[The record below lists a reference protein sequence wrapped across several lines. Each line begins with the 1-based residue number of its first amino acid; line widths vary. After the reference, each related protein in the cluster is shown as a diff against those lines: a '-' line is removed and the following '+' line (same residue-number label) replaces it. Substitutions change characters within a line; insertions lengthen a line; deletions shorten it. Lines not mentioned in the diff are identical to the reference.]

1 MKSSFLIGGFVACFA
16 MVGFSH
22 SDVDAKENFRKGVER
37 AKAEIAG
44 CTDPDIQGRATLKEH
59 FTEEGIKEVEVS
71 LFVKGLSDG
80 KHAVHIH
87 EAAACQPC
95 GDAKGHHDPR
105 AIDLYSD
112 SGNPNAPDTP
122 HFNHPFHMGDLVN
135 IEVRHGIG
143 VMHTTTNRITL
154 SEGRLSIFD
163 EGAGADAGSAFIIHT
178 NPDLY
183 CDLVGED
190 ELVAG
195 CAGGPRDA
203 CGIIEP
209 VTRSDRDDR

>member
-1 MKSSFLIGGFVACFA
+1 MKSSCLFGGFVACLA
-16 MVGFSH
+16 MVGFGH
-22 SDVDAKENFRKGVER
+22 SDADAKRLFNKNVEK
-37 AKAEIAG
+37 ATAEIAG
-44 CTDPDIQGRATLKEH
+44 CTDSAIEGRATLKER

-71 LFVKGLSDG
+71 MFVKGLSDG

-87 EAAACQPC
+87 DAAACTPTC
-95 GDAKGHHDPR
+95 SAAKGHHDPG
-105 AIDLYSD
+105 AIALY
-112 SGNPNAPDTP
+112 SGNPNAPDSP

-135 IEVRHGIG
+135 IEVRNGIG

-163 EGAGADAGSAFIIHT
+163 EGAGDDAGSAFIIHT

-209 VTRSDRDDR
+209 VTRPDRHDR

>member
-1 MKSSFLIGGFVACFA
+1 MKSSCLFGGFVACLA
-16 MVGFSH
+16 MVGFGH
-22 SDVDAKENFRKGVER
+22 SDADAKRLFNKGVEK
-37 AKAEIAG
+37 AAAEIAG
-44 CTDPDIQGRATLKEH
+44 CTDSAIQGRATLKER

-71 LFVKGLSDG
+71 MFVKGLSDG

-87 EAAACQPC
+87 EAAACTPC
-95 GDAKGHHDPR
+95 SAAKGHHDPG
-105 AIDLYSD
+105 AIDLY
-112 SGNPNAPDTP
+112 SGNPNAPDSP

-135 IEVRHGIG
+135 IEVRNGIG

-163 EGAGADAGSAFIIHT
+163 EGAGDDAGSAFIIHT

-183 CDLVGED
+183 CDLVGE
-190 ELVAG
+190 EKLEEG

-209 VTRSDRDDR
+209 VTRPDRHDR

>member
-1 MKSSFLIGGFVACFA
+1 MKSSFLLRGFVACLA
-16 MVGFSH
+16 IAGLSH
-22 SDVDAKENFRKGVER
+22 SEADAKEIPGKRVER
-37 AKAEIAG
+37 AKAEIMG
-44 CTDPDIQGRATLKEH
+44 CTDPNIQGRGELKER

-95 GDAKGHHDPR
+95 SAAKGHHDPG
-105 AIDLYSD
+105 AIDLY
-112 SGNPNAPDTP
+112 SGNPNAPDSP

-135 IEVRHGIG
+135 IAVRNGVG

-154 SEGRLSIFD
+154 SDGRLSIFD
-163 EGAGADAGSAFIIHT
+163 EGVGADAGSAFIIHT
-178 NPDLY
+178 NPDQY
-183 CDLVGED
+183 CDQDD
-190 ELVAG
+190 ELNPG

-209 VTRSDRDDR
+209 ETPGPDR

>member
-1 MKSSFLIGGFVACFA
+1 MKSSCLFGGFVACLA
-16 MVGFSH
+16 MVGFGH
-22 SDVDAKENFRKGVER
+22 SDADAKRLFNKNVE
-37 AKAEIAG
+37 KATDEIAG
-44 CTDPDIQGRATLKEH
+44 CTDSAIEGRATLKER

-71 LFVKGLSDG
+71 MFVKGLSDG

-87 EAAACQPC
+87 EAAACTPC
-95 GDAKGHHDPR
+95 SAAKGHHDPG
-105 AIDLYSD
+105 AIDLY
-112 SGNPNAPDTP
+112 SGNPNAPDSP

-135 IEVRHGIG
+135 IEVRNGIG

-163 EGAGADAGSAFIIHT
+163 EGAGDDAGSAFIIHT

-209 VTRSDRDDR
+209 VTRHDR

>member
-1 MKSSFLIGGFVACFA
+1 MKSSCLFGGFVACLA
-16 MVGFSH
+16 MVGFGH
-22 SDVDAKENFRKGVER
+22 SDADAKRLFNKGVEK
-37 AKAEIAG
+37 AAAEIAG
-44 CTDPDIQGRATLKEH
+44 CTDSAIQGRATLKER

-71 LFVKGLSDG
+71 MFVKGLSDG

-87 EAAACQPC
+87 EAAACTPC
-95 GDAKGHHDPR
+95 SAAKGHHDPG
-105 AIDLYSD
+105 AIDLY
-112 SGNPNAPDTP
+112 SGNPNAPDSP

-135 IEVRHGIG
+135 IEVRNGIG

-163 EGAGADAGSAFIIHT
+163 EGAGDDAGSAFIIHT

-183 CDLVGED
+183 CDLVDED

-209 VTRSDRDDR
+209 VTRPDRHDR

>member
-1 MKSSFLIGGFVACFA
+1 MRYFIPFGGFLLCFIFA
-16 MVGFSH
+16 TLVLTGTQAQANP
-22 SDVDAKENFRKGVER
+22 DRGTQK

-44 CTDPDIQGRATLKEH
+44 CTDPEIQGRATLRERY
-59 FTEEGIKEVEVS
+59 TEEGIKEVEVS
-71 LFVKGLSDG
+71 MFVKGLSDG

-95 GDAKGHHDPR
+95 SAAKGHHDPG
-105 AIDLYSD
+105 AIDLY
-112 SGNPNAPDTP
+112 SGNPNAPDSP

-135 IEVRHGIG
+135 IEVRNGIG

-163 EGAGADAGSAFIIHT
+163 EGVGADAGSSFIIHT
-178 NPDLY
+178 QPDLY

-209 VTRSDRDDR
+209 VTRP

>member
-1 MKSSFLIGGFVACFA
+1 MKSSFLFGGFVACLA
-16 MVGFSH
+16 MVGFGY
-22 SDVDAKENFRKGVER
+22 SDADAKRLFNKGVEK
-37 AKAEIAG
+37 ATAEIAG
-44 CTDPDIQGRATLKEH
+44 CTDPEIQGRATLKER

-71 LFVKGLSDG
+71 MFVKGLSDG

-87 EAAACQPC
+87 EAAACEPC
-95 GDAKGHHDPR
+95 SAAKGHHDPG
-105 AIDLYSD
+105 AIELY
-112 SGNPNAPDTP
+112 SGNPNAPDSP

-135 IEVRHGIG
+135 IEVRNGIG

-163 EGAGADAGSAFIIHT
+163 EGAGDDADSAFIIHT

-209 VTRSDRDDR
+209 VTRPDR

>member
-1 MKSSFLIGGFVACFA
+1 MKSSCLFGGFVACLA
-16 MVGFSH
+16 MVGFGH
-22 SDVDAKENFRKGVER
+22 SDADAKRLFNKNVEK
-37 AKAEIAG
+37 ATAEIAG
-44 CTDPDIQGRATLKEH
+44 CTDSAIEGRATLKER

-71 LFVKGLSDG
+71 MFVKGLSDG

-87 EAAACQPC
+87 EAAACTPTC
-95 GDAKGHHDPR
+95 SAAKGHHDPG
-105 AIDLYSD
+105 AIALY
-112 SGNPNAPDTP
+112 SGNPNAPDSP

-135 IEVRHGIG
+135 IEVRNGIG

-163 EGAGADAGSAFIIHT
+163 EGTGDDAGSAFIIHT
-178 NPDLY
+178 NPDLS

-209 VTRSDRDDR
+209 VTRPDRHDR

>member
-1 MKSSFLIGGFVACFA
+1 MKSSCLFGGFVACLA
-16 MVGFSH
+16 MVGFGH
-22 SDVDAKENFRKGVER
+22 SDADAKRLFNKGVEK
-37 AKAEIAG
+37 AAAEIAG
-44 CTDPDIQGRATLKEH
+44 CTDSAIQGRATLKER

-71 LFVKGLSDG
+71 MFVKGLSDG

-87 EAAACQPC
+87 EAAACTPC
-95 GDAKGHHDPR
+95 SAAKGHHDPG
-105 AIDLYSD
+105 AIDLY
-112 SGNPNAPDTP
+112 SGNPNAPDSP

-135 IEVRHGIG
+135 IEVRNGIG

-163 EGAGADAGSAFIIHT
+163 EGAGDDAGCAFIIHT

-209 VTRSDRDDR
+209 VTRPDRHDR

>member
-1 MKSSFLIGGFVACFA
+1 MKMFILFNGCLLFFTFA
-16 MVGFSH
+16 TLGL
-22 SDVDAKENFRKGVER
+22 AETQARANPNRGTEK

-44 CTDPDIQGRATLKEH
+44 CTDSAIQGRATLRER

-71 LFVKGLSDG
+71 MFVKGLSDG

-95 GDAKGHHDPR
+95 SAAKGHHDPG
-105 AIDLYSD
+105 AIDLY

-135 IEVRHGIG
+135 IEVRNGIG

-163 EGAGADAGSAFIIHT
+163 EGVGADAGSSFIIHT
-178 NPDLY
+178 LPDLY

-190 ELVAG
+190 ELVAN

-209 VTRSDRDDR
+209 VTRP

>member
-1 MKSSFLIGGFVACFA
+1 MRSSFLIGGFVACFA

-22 SDVDAKENFRKGVER
+22 SDVDAKGNSRKGVER
-37 AKAEIAG
+37 ATAEISG
-44 CTDPDIQGRATLKEH
+44 CTDPAIQGRATLKER

-71 LFVKGLSDG
+71 MFVKGLSDG

-87 EAAACQPC
+87 EAAPCQPC
-95 GDAKGHHDPR
+95 GAAKGHHDPG
-105 AIDLYSD
+105 AIALY

-209 VTRSDRDDR
+209 VTRPDRDDR